1 MAGRSPSPMGGRGR
15 TVGALLLSSFS
26 ASAATVALT
35 TIVGKFVYDL
45 SGSELDLGLLG
56 LAQFLPAALLVLVAG
71 TVIDG
76 ADRRR
81 VMAAGALAQAV
92 VVAVLAWYVG
102 TKPTSVTPIFGLVLL
117 FGVGQAF
124 SAPAMRLLPA
134 DMVSAADLPWL
145 IARNSVAGE
154 AGLIAGPIITAF
166 LYAADVRLPFLLI
179 AALLVASA
187 VAITPAQLRPDVRDH
202 RLLRDLA
209 PLLDRREVV
218 AEAAQEAAIEPA
230 SGRSAVISHGGGMRD
245 ALEGLRFVGRDPIV
259 LGAISLDLFAVLF
272 GGAVAL
278 LPAIAKNRLGVGVV
292 DLGWLRAATGIG
304 AGAMTLVLTTRP
316 VGRRIG
322 RTLLLVVALFGVFTI
337 VLGLT
342 RSFAVAFLALVVLSG
357 ADAISVFIRATLVP
371 LATPDAMRGR
381 VLAVEN
387 VFIGASNELGGFES
401 GLTGQLIGT
410 SGSVVLGG
418 VATLVVAGGWSV
430 LFPALRRLDRFP
442 GVPPPEQV

>member
-1 MAGRSPSPMGGRGR
+1 MRGRGR
-15 TVGALLLSSFS
+15 SIGALLLCSFS
-26 ASAATVALT
+26 SSAGTIALT

-56 LAQFLPAALLVLVAG
+56 LAQFLPAFLLVLVAG
-71 TVIDG
+71 TIIDG

-81 VMAAGALAQAV
+81 VAAAGAIGQAG

-102 TKPTSVTPIFGLVLL
+102 TKPTSVVPIFGLVLL

-134 DMVSAADLPWL
+134 DMVGAVDLPWL
-145 IARNSVAGE
+145 IARNAVAGE
-154 AGLIAGPIITAF
+154 AGLIAGPVVTAF
-166 LYAADVRLPFLLI
+166 LYTVDVRVPFVAI
-179 AALLVASA
+179 AALLVVSA
-187 VAITPAQLRPDVRDH
+187 IAITPARLRPDVHAYRTRADS
-202 RLLRDLA
+202 A
-209 PLLDRREVV
+209 PPLDRREVK

-230 SGRSAVISHGGGMRD
+230 AARSAVVSRGSVMRE
-245 ALEGLRFVGRDPIV
+245 ALEGLRFVRADPIV

-292 DLGWLRAATGIG
+292 DLGWLRAASGIG
-304 AGAMTLVLTTRP
+304 AGAMTLLLAARP

-322 RTLLLVVALFGVFTI
+322 RTLLAVVGVFGVFTI

-342 RSFAVAFLALVVLSG
+342 RSFAVAFVALVVLSG
-357 ADAISVFIRATLVP
+357 ADAVSVFIRATLVP

-381 VLAVEN
+381 VMAVEN

-401 GLTGQLIGT
+401 GVTGQVLGT

-418 VATLVVAGGWSV
+418 VATLVVAAGWSV

-442 GVPPPEQV
+442 GM

>member
-1 MAGRSPSPMGGRGR
+1 MAGRSPSPMRGRGR
-15 TVGALLLSSFS
+15 SIGALLLSSFGSS
-26 ASAATVALT
+26 AGTIAFT

-56 LAQFLPAALLVLVAG
+56 LAQFLPAFLLVLVAG

-81 VMAAGALAQAV
+81 VMVAGSVAQAI
-92 VVAVLAWYVG
+92 VVAILAWYVG
-102 TKPTSVTPIFGLVLL
+102 TRPTSVAPIFALVLL

-134 DMVSAADLPWL
+134 DMVDAADLPWM

-154 AGLIAGPIITAF
+154 AGLIAGPVVTAF
-166 LYAADVRLPFLLI
+166 LYAVDVRLPFVVI
-179 AALLVASA
+179 AALLVGAA
-187 VAITPAQLRPDVRDH
+187 IAITGAELRPDVGDH
-202 RLLRDLA
+202 RLGRGPI
-209 PLLDRREVV
+209 PLLDRREVA
-218 AEAAQEAAIEPA
+218 AEAVQEAAIEPA
-230 SGRSAVISHGGGMRD
+230 AARSAVVAPGTGMRD
-245 ALEGLRFVGRDPIV
+245 ALEGLRFVSRDPIV

-304 AGAMTLVLTTRP
+304 AGAMTLVLATRP

-357 ADAISVFIRATLVP
+357 ADAVSVFIRATLVP
-371 LATPDAMRGR
+371 LATPDDKRGR
-381 VLAVEN
+381 VMAVEN

-401 GLTGQLIGT
+401 GVTGQLLGT

-418 VATLVVAGGWSV
+418 AATLVVAAAWSI
-430 LFPALRRLDRFP
+430 LFPSLRRLDRFP
-442 GVPPPEQV
+442 GVPPP

>member
-1 MAGRSPSPMGGRGR
+1 MADRSPSPMRGRGR
-15 TVGALLLSSFS
+15 SIGALLLCSFS
-26 ASAATVALT
+26 SSAGTIALT

-56 LAQFLPAALLVLVAG
+56 LAQFLPAFLLVLVAG
-71 TVIDG
+71 TIIDG

-81 VMAAGALAQAV
+81 VAAAGAIGQAG

-102 TKPTSVTPIFGLVLL
+102 TKPTSVVPIFGLVLL

-134 DMVSAADLPWL
+134 DMVGAVDLPWL
-145 IARNSVAGE
+145 IARNAVAGQ
-154 AGLIAGPIITAF
+154 AGLIAGPVVTAF
-166 LYAADVRLPFLLI
+166 LYTVDVRVPFVAI
-179 AALLVASA
+179 AALLVVSA
-187 VAITPAQLRPDVRDH
+187 VAITPARLRPDVHAYRTSADP
-202 RLLRDLA
+202 A
-209 PLLDRREVV
+209 PPLDRREVA
-218 AEAAQEAAIEPA
+218 AEAAQEAASEPA
-230 SGRSAVISHGGGMRD
+230 AARSAVVSRGGVMRE
-245 ALEGLRFVGRDPIV
+245 ALEGLRFVRADPIV

-292 DLGWLRAATGIG
+292 DLGWLRAASGIG
-304 AGAMTLVLTTRP
+304 AGAMTLLLAARP

-322 RTLLLVVALFGVFTI
+322 RTLLAVVGVLGVFTI
-337 VLGLT
+337 VLGVT
-342 RSFAVAFLALVVLSG
+342 RSFAVAFVALVVLSG
-357 ADAISVFIRATLVP
+357 ADAVSVFIRATLVP

-381 VLAVEN
+381 VMAVEN

-401 GLTGQLIGT
+401 GVTGQLLGT

-418 VATLVVAGGWSV
+418 VATLVVAAGWSV

-442 GVPPPEQV
+442 GV

>member
-1 MAGRSPSPMGGRGR
+1 MAGRPPSRVRGRGR
-15 TVGALLLSSFS
+15 SIGALLLSSFS
-26 ASAATVALT
+26 SSSGTIALT

-56 LAQFLPAALLVLVAG
+56 LAQFLPAFALVLVAG
-71 TVIDG
+71 TIIDG

-81 VMAAGALAQAV
+81 VMAAGSVAQAIV
-92 VVAVLAWYVG
+92 VVVLAWYVG
-102 TKPTSVTPIFGLVLL
+102 TKPTSVVPIFGLVLL

-124 SAPAMRLLPA
+124 SAPAMRLVPA
-134 DMVSAADLPWL
+134 DMVGPAELPWL
-145 IARNSVAGE
+145 VARNSVAGQ
-154 AGLIAGPIITAF
+154 AGLIAGPVVTAF
-166 LYAADVRLPFLLI
+166 LYVVDVRLPFVVI
-179 AALLVASA
+179 AALLLVSA
-187 VAITPAQLRPDVRDH
+187 IAITPAQLRPDLGMDRGERDEP
-202 RLLRDLA
+202 RA
-209 PLLDRREVV
+209 LDRREVA
-218 AEAAQEAAIEPA
+218 AEAAQEAASEPA
-230 SGRSAVISHGGGMRD
+230 AARSAVVTPGGGMQD
-245 ALEGLRFVGRDPIV
+245 ALEGLRFVSRDPIV

-292 DLGWLRAATGIG
+292 GLGWLRAASGIG
-304 AGAMTLVLTTRP
+304 AGAMTLVLATRP

-322 RTLLLVVALFGVFTI
+322 RTLLVVVALFGVFTI
-337 VLGLT
+337 VLGVT

-357 ADAISVFIRATLVP
+357 ADAISIFIRATLVP

-401 GLTGQLIGT
+401 GVTGQLLGT

-418 VATLVVAGGWSV
+418 IATLVVATGWSV
-430 LFPALRRLDRFP
+430 LFPTLRRLDRFP
-442 GVPPPEQV
+442 GVPPDA